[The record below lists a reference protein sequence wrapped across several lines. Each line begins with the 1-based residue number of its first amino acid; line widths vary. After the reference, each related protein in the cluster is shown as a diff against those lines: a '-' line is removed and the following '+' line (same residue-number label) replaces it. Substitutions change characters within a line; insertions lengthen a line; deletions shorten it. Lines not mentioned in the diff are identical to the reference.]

1 MNIQDQIFDKA
12 FVDGK
17 YDKLLFIDSLQPV
30 LGEQALN
37 ENETTLLS
45 FLVQQYNDKGTKDLT
60 LLDLIEE
67 LQTNKTNSS
76 SLSLLT
82 KIKDNAEINNQ
93 LLTYQ
98 AEKKKENR
106 KWIIGLIVL
115 ALLAALFLAWKFNY
129 IKLPTGSAHGGN
141 MAVIDVDML
150 AYSATSHVI
159 GKNLNP
165 AQSQEFANQYR
176 DQLQQLVESYLDK
189 GYILVNRKFV
199 YAYSRDNDI
208 TYDLLNDLGIKPVDD
223 SEYKT
228 KYSGSERYDVLRNYA
243 TTAINDTANEA
254 VNEQQSQFNNRAEQ
268 QLNTAEIMTNADG
281 QSIDVE

>member
-1 MNIQDQIFDKA
+1 MNIQDQIFDKSI
-12 FVDGK
+12 VDGK
-17 YDKLLFIDSLQPV
+17 YDKQLFIESLKPV
-30 LGEQALN
+30 LGEQTLN
-37 ENETTLLS
+37 EDETTLLK
-45 FLVQQYNDKGTKDLT
+45 FLVQQYNDKGTKDLS

-67 LQTNKTNSS
+67 LRSNKTNSS

-82 KIKDNAEINNQ
+82 KIKDNTLINNQ
-93 LLTYQ
+93 ILSFQ
-98 AEKKKENR
+98 AEKQKENR

-159 GKNLNP
+159 GKKLNS

-176 DQLQQLVESYLDK
+176 DQLQKMVESYLDK

-228 KYSGSERYDVLRNYA
+228 KYSGSERYNVLRNFA
-243 TTAINDTANEA
+243 STAINDTANEA
-254 VNEQQSQFNNRAEQ
+254 LDEKQAQFNNRAEQ

-281 QSIDVE
+281 QAIDVE